1 MNEPTPWHGE
11 GRRPFPYR
19 PLALTVREAPP
30 PPPRPRWGLALLLLT
45 LTFVST
51 TTMGAVWMLYTST
64 REVTELPL
72 FLLPS
77 TLVRVWSDPELLR
90 LGLGF
95 AVPSLL
101 ILLCHETGHYVACRR
116 YRLPATLPY
125 FLPFPLGLG
134 TLGAFIRIR
143 AAIRSKRVL
152 FDVGVAGP
160 IAGFVVL
167 VPFLAAGVAWSEPV
181 ELGTLPPGVAG
192 VLLVPGQSLALVGLT
207 ELFHGPL
214 GPDRVLQLHPFAL
227 AGWLGLLATSLNL
240 IPLGQLD
247 GGHVLYAAL
256 GRTQRRL
263 AVPLWLGLLAVA
275 VFLWVGWILWCLVTL
290 VMGLHH
296 PPVQD
301 EEVPLDPRR
310 RALGLVALGI
320 FAASFMPIPI
330 QEVLILPAGGPERDE
345 GVMAGGENS
354 DVQDEGHR
362 AVVDQIH
369 LHPGAEAAGLDGEAG
384 LPESGHQLVHKW
396 LGDLRR
402 GGAVEG
408 GSAAPGEGAGQGE
421 LGNDQE
427 PGAGP
432 GRVQVHP
439 ALAVLEDA
447 QVGEL
452 LRRRGGPVGAVLR
465 LHPHQDEETPADP
478 PHGLAVHANLG
489 LRHPLQDQTH
499 RFPSC
504 QGRHRPE
511 ADGPAPPSLTAAGTP
526 ITGRRP
532 DVGAAAL
539 L

>member
-1 MNEPTPWHGE
+1 MTEPTPWHGE
-11 GRRPFPYR
+11 PRPPFPYR
-19 PLALTVREAPP
+19 PLGLTVRDAPP
-30 PPPRPRWGLALLLLT
+30 APPKPRWGLALFLFA

-77 TLVRVWSDPELLR
+77 TFARVWGDPELLR

-181 ELGTLPPGVAG
+181 ELATLPPGVAG
-192 VLLVPGQSLALVGLT
+192 VLLVPGQSLALAGLT
-207 ELFHGPL
+207 ELFHGSL
-214 GPDRVLQLHPFAL
+214 GADRVLQLHPFAL

-256 GRTQRRL
+256 GKTQRRL

-290 VMGLHH
+290 AMGLHH
-296 PPVQD
+296 PPVRD
-301 EEVPLDPRR
+301 EDIPLDPRR
-310 RALGLVALGI
+310 RGLGLAALGI
-320 FAASFMPIPI
+320 FAASFMPVPI
-330 QEVLILPAGGPERDE
+330 QEVLILPAGGPDRGE
-345 GVMAGGENS
+345 GVVAGGGRS
-354 DVQDEGHR
+354 DVQHEGHR

-369 LHPGAEAAGLDGEAG
+369 LHPGAEAAGLDAEAG
-384 LPESGHQLVHKW
+384 LAEGGHQLVHHR
-396 LGDLRR
+396 LGHLRR
-402 GGAVEG
+402 SGAVEG
-408 GSAAPGEGAGQGE
+408 GSAAPVEGAGQGE
-421 LGNDQE
+421 LGDDQE
-427 PGAGP
+427 LGAGP
-432 GRVQVHP
+432 DRVQVHP
-439 ALAVLEDA
+439 APIVLEDT

-452 LRRRGGPVGAVLR
+452 RRRGGGPVGAVLR
-465 LHPHQDEETPADP
+465 LDSHQDEEAGADP

-489 LRHPLQDQTH
+489 SRHPLQDQTH

-511 ADGPAPPSLTAAGTP
+511 ADGPAPSRLPVTGGDAPRPGAGAAGP
-526 ITGRRP
+526 
-532 DVGAAAL
+532 L
-539 L
+539 

>member
-1 MNEPTPWHGE
+1 MTEPGPPWHGE
-11 GRRPFPYR
+11 GPPPFPYR
-19 PLALTVREAPP
+19 PLLLTVREAPP
-30 PPPRPRWGLALLLLT
+30 PPPRPRWALALLLFA
-45 LTFVST
+45 LTFIST

-64 REVTELPL
+64 QEVTELPL

-77 TLVRVWSDPELLR
+77 TFARVWGDPELLR

-101 ILLCHETGHYVACRR
+101 ILLSHETGHYLACRR

-181 ELGTLPPGVAG
+181 ALAALPPGVAG
-192 VLLVPGQSLALVGLT
+192 VLLVPGQSLALAGLT

-263 AVPLWLGLLAVA
+263 ALPLWLALLAVA
-275 VFLWVGWILWCLVTL
+275 VFLWAGWLLWCLVTL
-290 VMGLHH
+290 VMGLQH
-296 PPVQD
+296 PPVRD
-301 EEVPLDPRR
+301 EDAPLDPARR
-310 RALGLVALGI
+310 RLGLAALGI
-320 FAASFMPIPI
+320 FAASFMPVPI
-330 QEVLILPAGGPERDE
+330 QEVLILPARGE
-345 GVMAGGENS
+345 GVTAAAS
-354 DVQDEGHR
+354 DVQDERHR
-362 AVVDQIH
+362 PVVDQLD
-369 LHPGAEAAGLDGEAG
+369 LHPGAEAAGLDAKAG
-384 LPESGHQLVHKW
+384 LPEGRDQLVHER
-396 LGDLRR
+396 LRHVR
-402 GGAVEG
+402 GSRPVEG
-408 GSAAPGEGAGQGE
+408 GPAAPGEGARQGE
-421 LGNDQE
+421 LGDDQE
-427 PGAGP
+427 LRAGP
-432 GRVQVHP
+432 GGVQVHP
-439 ALAVLEDA
+439 AFAVLEDA
-447 QVGEL
+447 QPGQL
-452 LRRRGGPVGAVLR
+452 RRGGGHPVGAVAL
-465 LHPHQDEETPADP
+465 LHADEHQEARADP
-478 PHGLAVHANLG
+478 SDGLAAHPDFRP
-489 LRHPLQDQTH
+489 RHPLQDQTH

-511 ADGPAPPSLTAAGTP
+511 ADGPVPAKSTSRRRAGP
-526 ITGRRP
+526 
-532 DVGAAAL
+532 L
-539 L
+539 